1 MIAYHRIVES
11 FDLLMQTRIRLVFWA
26 VRAQKGTLGA
36 QMDDQQYPVLFSS
49 ILSCVA
55 VSV

>member
-11 FDLLMQTRIRLVFWA
+11 LDLLMQTRIRLVFWA
-26 VRAQKGTLGA
+26 VGA
-36 QMDDQQYPVLFSS
+36 QMDDQQCPVLFSS

-55 VSV
+55 VSG